1 MFNLL
6 LPFSD
11 NSYDSFFYTTTTT
24 KQKQPKKKG
33 KTKQKQPK
41 KNGKGNAD
49 GRASNKQGK
58 QPPCSIT
65 RLKPKDRRAMLNS
78 KEYSDDDSSEEE
90 VSSESEVSLDSSVD
104 DTMIE
109 DDSSIEEL
117 NDNSKK
123 RATVSKPPPSGED
136 PRKKR
141 KVDDLIKSTAG
152 ATDGEDIANEEG
164 DMEGEDEL
172 HLTRPNNKKSPWW
185 RYFSELCES
194 IYHLL

>member
-1 MFNLL
+1 MCYLL
-6 LPFSD
+6 SSFSD
-11 NSYDSFFYTTTTT
+11 NSYGFFSYPTT

-78 KEYSDDDSSEEE
+78 KEYSDDDSSEGE
-90 VSSESEVSLDSSVD
+90 VSSESEVSLDHSSVD

-109 DDSSIEEL
+109 DDSLIEEL

-123 RATVSKPPPSGED
+123 RATVLKPAPSGED

-141 KVDDLIKSTAG
+141 KVDDLNKSTVG

>member
-1 MFNLL
+1 VCYLL
-6 LPFSD
+6 SSFSD
-11 NSYDSFFYTTTTT
+11 NSYGFFSYPTT

-78 KEYSDDDSSEEE
+78 KEYSDDDCSEEE
-90 VSSESEVSLDSSVD
+90 VSFESEVSLDSSVD